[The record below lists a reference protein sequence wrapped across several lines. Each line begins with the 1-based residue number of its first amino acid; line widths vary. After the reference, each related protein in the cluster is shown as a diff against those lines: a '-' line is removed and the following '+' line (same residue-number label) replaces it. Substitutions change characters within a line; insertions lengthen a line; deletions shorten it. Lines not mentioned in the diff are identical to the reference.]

1 LEFYMMSTFLPFK
14 QRNSTSKA
22 EVVVVTGASA
32 GVGRAT
38 VRAFAARGARLG
50 LLARGQDGLQ
60 AAQNDVRASG
70 GEALVFP
77 TDVADAA
84 QVEAAAAA
92 VEDAFGA
99 IDVWVNNAMVS
110 VFSPIKEMTPGEFR
124 RVTEVTYLGYVHG
137 TLSALRRMLPRDR
150 GVIIQVGSALAYRG
164 IPLQAAYCAAKH
176 AIQGFT
182 DSLRCEL
189 LHDRSHVRVTMIQMP
204 ALNTPQFNWVK
215 SRLQHKAQPVPPIFQ
230 PEVAAQR
237 IFTGMA
243 EAAMH
248 FRHYRLPEVFAGFE
262 RQDYQV
268 PVRYPVACHPQAWAA
283 GAVPSLLTTCLG
295 LVPEAFAHG
304 LRIVRPSLPGFL
316 DRLEVCGLRV
326 GDGVADLQFERTP
339 DAARVHVLRTT
350 GQLEVQIED

>member
-1 LEFYMMSTFLPFK
+1 MISTCFPFTP
-14 QRNSTSKA
+14 RSSTKKA

-38 VRAFAARGARLG
+38 VRAFAARGARIG

-60 AAQNDVRASG
+60 AAHDDVRAAG
-70 GEALVFP
+70 GEALVLP

-92 VEDAFGA
+92 VEETFGA

-110 VFSPIKEMTPGEFR
+110 VFSPIKEMTPEEFR

-176 AIQGFT
+176 AVQGFT

-189 LHDRSHVRVTMIQMP
+189 LHDRSRVRVTMIQMP

-215 SRLQHKAQPVPPIFQ
+215 SRLPHKAQPVPPIFQ
-230 PEVAAQR
+230 PEVAA
-237 IFTGMA
+237 
-243 EAAMH
+243 AAI
-248 FRHYRLPEVFAGFE
+248 V
-262 RQDYQV
+262 
-268 PVRYPVACHPQAWAA
+268 WAA
-283 GAVPSLLTTCLG
+283 YHPRREWYVGWPTVKAIVGNNLAPG
-295 LVPEAFAHG
+295 LADHYLARIGYASQQYDGPADPDQPNNLWQPLPGDHGAHG
-304 LRIVRPSLPGFL
+304 AFDARATPWSLQLWATTHRRTLALAGLGIVGTIYALCRRHG
-316 DRLEVCGLRV
+316 R
-326 GDGVADLQFERTP
+326 
-339 DAARVHVLRTT
+339 
-350 GQLEVQIED
+350 

>member
-1 LEFYMMSTFLPFK
+1 MSIFLPLK
-14 QRNSTSKA
+14 QRNSTKKA
-22 EVVVVTGASA
+22 EVVVTGASA

-38 VRAFAARGARLG
+38 VRAFAERGARIG

-60 AAQNDVRASG
+60 AAQNDVRAAGS
-70 GEALVFP
+70 EALVLP

-84 QVEAAAAA
+84 QVDAAAAA

-110 VFSPIKEMTPGEFR
+110 VFSPIKEMTPEEFR

-176 AIQGFT
+176 AVQGFT

-189 LHDRSHVRVTMIQMP
+189 LHDRSHVRVTMIQLP

-215 SRLQHKAQPVPPIFQ
+215 SRLRRKAQPVPPIFQ
-230 PEVAAQR
+230 PEVAAAAIVWAAHHSR
-237 IFTGMA
+237 REVYVGWPTVKAIVGNNIAPGLADHYLARTGY
-243 EAAMH
+243 AAQQYDGAADPDQPNNLW
-248 FRHYRLPEVFAGFE
+248 RPLPGDYGAHGDFDARARPWSLQFWATTHRGTVALAGLGI
-262 RQDYQV
+262 
-268 PVRYPVACHPQAWAA
+268 A
-283 GAVPSLLTTCLG
+283 GAVYALCRRNG
-295 LVPEAFAHG
+295 
-304 LRIVRPSLPGFL
+304 R
-316 DRLEVCGLRV
+316 
-326 GDGVADLQFERTP
+326 
-339 DAARVHVLRTT
+339 
-350 GQLEVQIED
+350 